1 MVMAKHHKEKLL
13 RTRSDKIFDAVNMVF
28 IVLVLILCAYPIY
41 YTIIASFSDPNAVIT
56 GEVLL
61 WPVRVTLDSYR
72 SVFDYRLVWTGYRN
86 TIFYT
91 VLGTIYNL
99 ILLLPASYGL
109 SRKTLKGRNL
119 LMAYFVFTMYFQGGT
134 IPFYLLIRNMGLID
148 NPVVLIIP
156 AAVSVYNMIITRT
169 YFSSFPE
176 ELREAAKIDGASEFR
191 IFWQVV
197 LPLSGAI
204 IAVMAL
210 YYAVGH
216 WNDYF
221 NAMIGLRDRELF
233 PLQLFLREILV
244 QSQISAEMLASV
256 DVTSAEAMMEKQ
268 QIANMIKYC
277 VIIVSTLPMLIAYP
291 FLQRYFIRGVMIG
304 SVKG

>member
-1 MVMAKHHKEKLL
+1 MRK
-13 RTRSDKIFDAVNMVF
+13 RKIADGAVFDAVNGSALF
-28 IVLVLILCAYPIY
+28 LVLIVVLYPLIY
-41 YTIIASFSDPNAVIT
+41 ILSASFSEPEMVFN
-56 GEVLL
+56 GSMWLL
-61 WPVRVTLDSYR
+61 PKGFTLIGYERILEYR
-72 SVFDYRLVWTGYRN
+72 EIWMGYAN

-91 VLGTIYNL
+91 VAGTILNL
-99 ILLLPASYGL
+99 LVTLPGAYAL
-109 SRKTLKGRNL
+109 SRRDMKGRNFVTAL
-119 LMAYFVFTMYFQGGT
+119 LLVTMYVSGGLIPTYLTLRDFGLLNTRWLLLISNLAIVHYVIISRTFFTT
-134 IPFYLLIRNMGLID
+134 IPEALL
-148 NPVVLIIP
+148 
-156 AAVSVYNMIITRT
+156 
-169 YFSSFPE
+169 
-176 ELREAAKIDGASEFR
+176 EAATVDGCGKFR
-191 IFWQVV
+191 ILLRIV